1 MVRYD
6 KILYRY
12 FGNWLTREESMGEDD
27 TTIAK
32 TLWSETL
39 IDMLIASLK
48 ANKADVQIK
57 GLLKECKQKGFKAS
71 YLTEKV
77 RKELD
82 QAAASRIKRLM

>member
-1 MVRYD
+1 MAVDD
-6 KILYRY
+6 K
-12 FGNWLTREESMGEDD
+12 TV
-27 TTIAK
+27 AK

-48 ANKADVQIK
+48 ANKSDAQIK

-82 QAAASRIKRLM
+82 DAAAVIIKRLM

>member
-1 MVRYD
+1 MAGDD
-6 KILYRY
+6 K
-12 FGNWLTREESMGEDD
+12 TV
-27 TTIAK
+27 AK

-39 IDMLIASLK
+39 IDMLIASLR
-48 ANKADVQIK
+48 ANKSDAQIK

-82 QAAASRIKRLM
+82 DAAAVRIKRLM

>member
-1 MVRYD
+1 MAVDD
-6 KILYRY
+6 K
-12 FGNWLTREESMGEDD
+12 TV
-27 TTIAK
+27 AK

-39 IDMLIASLK
+39 IDMLIASLR
-48 ANKADVQIK
+48 ANKSDAQIK

-82 QAAASRIKRLM
+82 DAAAVRIKRLM

>member
-1 MVRYD
+1 MVGDD
-6 KILYRY
+6 K
-12 FGNWLTREESMGEDD
+12 TV
-27 TTIAK
+27 AK

-48 ANKADVQIK
+48 ANKSDAQIK

-77 RKELD
+77 RKELSD
-82 QAAASRIKRLM
+82 TAAVRIKRLM

>member
-1 MVRYD
+1 MAGDD
-6 KILYRY
+6 K
-12 FGNWLTREESMGEDD
+12 TV
-27 TTIAK
+27 TK

-48 ANKADVQIK
+48 ANKSDAQIK
-57 GLLKECKQKGFKAS
+57 GLLKECKQKGFKTS

-82 QAAASRIKRLM
+82 DAAAVRIKRLM